1 MSSTFRK
8 VICRSKMN
16 DFYNQGKIMIEFSLS
31 QCFVLWMFRSSITTR
46 KKNELSESTFITFF
60 CGIDT
65 NKKRN
70 RSSSN
75 YFHQSRR
82 NRIVQGE
89 STENRGGVFVR
100 LMGGGFVWNTI
111 FHEIIARAILYC
123 QKVVIVC
130 LPWKVRIAQFSFS
143 WNFEFSNKC
152 KITRIVTDNSLIY
165 SAPRCHFLWLR

>member
-1 MSSTFRK
+1 
-8 VICRSKMN
+8 MN

-100 LMGGGFVWNTI
+100 LMGGGFV
-111 FHEIIARAILYC
+111 
-123 QKVVIVC
+123 
-130 LPWKVRIAQFSFS
+130 
-143 WNFEFSNKC
+143 
-152 KITRIVTDNSLIY
+152 
-165 SAPRCHFLWLR
+165 